1 MSENKF
7 ACYCKK
13 IVTVSE
19 KGTIRDGVIIVND
32 GKIEDIGTYIQ
43 LKDKLNDICV
53 YEYKDKV
60 ITPSLIDCHC
70 HLLEYAPGSLYPV
83 TKETSRCCVSQH
95 LFPVILR
102 YDSDIGTGRRNIDAA

>member
-43 LKDKLNDICV
+43 LKDKLN
-53 YEYKDKV
+53 
-60 ITPSLIDCHC
+60 
-70 HLLEYAPGSLYPV
+70 
-83 TKETSRCCVSQH
+83 ETSI
-95 LFPVILR
+95 LF
-102 YDSDIGTGRRNIDAA
+102 DIKGLFNKNEIEKEKIEYWSL